1 MFKRSLREIDAVF
14 SRDPAARSRIE
25 VALCYPGFH
34 AVLLHRPAHA
44 LWRCGW
50 KLAARLLSQLARFL
64 TGVEIHP
71 GAVIGERC
79 FIDHGMGVVI
89 GETAVIGDDVTLYH
103 GVTLGGVS
111 FEKGIRHP
119 QLGNGVIVGAGAKLL
134 GPIVIGENARI
145 GSNAVVI
152 HDVTPGATMIG
163 VPAHVVSRAGSTVTT
178 EMFTA
183 YATIQD
189 DDPIQQTVEQLRRQI
204 DKMSRRIAE
213 LELSLKGSNDDIGH

>member
-1 MFKRSLREIDAVF
+1 MFKRSLSEIDAVF

-34 AVLLHRPAHA
+34 AILLHRPAHA
-44 LWRCGW
+44 LWKSGW
-50 KLAARLLSQLARFL
+50 KLSARILSHFTRFL
-64 TGVEIHP
+64 TGIEIHP
-71 GAVIGERC
+71 GAVIGGRC

-111 FEKGIRHP
+111 FEKGVRHP

-152 HDVTPGATMIG
+152 HDVAPGVTMIG
-163 VPAHVVSRAGSTVTT
+163 VPAHTVSRKAGP
-178 EMFTA
+178 EPFTA
-183 YATIQD
+183 YATVQD
-189 DDPIQQTVEQLRRQI
+189 DDPMPQMVDQLRRQI
-204 DKMSRRIAE
+204 DKLTRRIGE
-213 LELSLKGSNDDIGH
+213 LELSAKGTGDDTGH